1 MGADNSSLDNRS
13 VTLRVPIDRGEKVM
27 ARLIPVVFNSCA
39 GRLDI
44 PKEKSPES
52 LFNSF
57 AVISVVRFFPLMYIS
72 LSFDVS
78 VPMYPNSILSFYML
92 ILGAEVDC
100 PEKLNS

>member
-72 LSFDVS
+72 LSFRS
-78 VPMYPNSILSFYML
+78 LLLLRSESYKSCWNTYPILFCWD
-92 ILGAEVDC
+92 GHHFF
-100 PEKLNS
+100 